1 MDLSCILLCTEAT
14 SFYNTA
20 GALLGTCWKTSSHHL
35 WLPGEKH
42 VHLCHLIYD
51 ILRGSP
57 LSGNDY
63 SMSNFIQRHCC
74 TATHLQTRIPHEEEI
89 CFQLQK
95 NKTSLDAEMTPCKDC
110 DCIFTKEPKA
120 AIVRHRG
127 GPSQLK
133 EWADWRVNLSPML
146 MHTREHSRGQNTNS
160 KDEKKVHLGRKGMA
174 LSSSLEALNRSSQ
187 TPGMLVWEKVA
198 NNC

>member
-1 MDLSCILLCTEAT
+1 MRGSKWVLKWLAESSLQKGSPMDLSCILLCTEAT

-51 ILRGSP
+51 ILKGSP

-110 DCIFTKEPKA
+110 TFTKEPKA

-133 EWADWRVNLSPML
+133 ERADWRVNLSPML
-146 MHTREHSRGQNTNS
+146 MHTGNIEGARIPTA
-160 KDEKKVHLGRKGMA
+160 KMRK
-174 LSSSLEALNRSSQ
+174 RSIWGENAWPCQ
-187 TPGMLVWEKVA
+187 VA
-198 NNC
+198 